1 MDYAKYLISALAD
14 EFEHYENV
22 RMENNSKEI
31 VILDNNEIV
40 ATIDIQKRHLTIS
53 HNIPPELYTDIFD
66 LFSYYA
72 APRYE
77 LRLQIVNTPTE
88 FCPYLVHIEGGFDI
102 VSEDDINQYEL
113 KDYTFTDKECVKVIN
128 NVGMLVGNVVRHE
141 RF

>member
-1 MDYAKYLISALAD
+1 MDYANHLISALAN

-22 RMENNSKEI
+22 KMQNNSKEI

-53 HNIPPELYTDIFD
+53 HDITPELYTDIFD

-77 LRLQIVNTPTE
+77 LRLQIVNTPVE
-88 FCPYLVHIEGGFDI
+88 FCPYLVHTEGGFDV
-102 VSEDDINQYEL
+102 VSEDDINEYEL

-128 NVGMLVGNVVRHE
+128 NVGMLVGNVVRYE